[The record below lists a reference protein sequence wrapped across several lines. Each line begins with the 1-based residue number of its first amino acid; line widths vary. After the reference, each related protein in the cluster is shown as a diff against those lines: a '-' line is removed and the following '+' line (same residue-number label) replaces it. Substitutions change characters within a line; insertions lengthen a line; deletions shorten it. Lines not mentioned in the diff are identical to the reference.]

1 MASKL
6 KVLFGKHSGK
16 TYEEVLKE
24 DKKYCEWLLTTK
36 DGAKNKSVIQFIEF
50 IENNINGKPATK
62 KNPVK
67 PPIKKGINTDSD
79 NDSEYSP
86 EVRPIKKKIQVKK
99 AIESES
105 ESEKSDISD
114 ISDGSE
120 LSEKNKKK
128 QVPKKIPVKGLKAID
143 TESSKSSND
152 LPKYKSKNK
161 K

>member
-1 MASKL
+1 MSGKL
-6 KVLFGKHSGK
+6 KVLFGKYNGK

-24 DKKYCEWLLTTK
+24 DKKYCEWLLTKK
-36 DGAKNKSVIQFIEF
+36 DDAKNKSMTQFIEF
-50 IENNINGKPATK
+50 IENNINGKPTAK

-67 PPIKKGINTDSD
+67 PPIKKAINTDSD

-105 ESEKSDISD
+105 EKSDISD

-128 QVPKKIPVKGLKAID
+128 QAPKKIPVKGLKAID
-143 TESSKSSND
+143 TESSKSSSD

>member
-1 MASKL
+1 MTSKL

-62 KNPVK
+62 KIPVK
-67 PPIKKGINTDSD
+67 HPIKKAINTDSD

-86 EVRPIKKKIQVKK
+86 EVKPVKKKIQVKK
-99 AIESES
+99 AI

-128 QVPKKIPVKGLKAID
+128 QIPKKIPVKDLKAID